1 LNAGIILEVAEDGEE
16 RSEELTAA
24 AINKGISANEILQQ
38 GLVPGI
44 REVGKL
50 FGQGE
55 AYLP

>member
-1 LNAGIILEVAEDGEE
+1 MFSGLKKAIVEDGEE